1 MNKQKC
7 KVLNTAH
14 FKYRRCTY
22 KLLSQIV
29 GQDKNNTMAWMSP
42 QEGEGHIVIQEF
54 HERQKEPA
62 VQCMLK

>member
-7 KVLNTAH
+7 KVLNNAH
-14 FKYRRCTY
+14 LKYRRCTY

-29 GQDKNNTMAWMSP
+29 GQDKNNTCMSP
-42 QEGEGHIVIQEF
+42 REGEGHIVIQEF
-54 HERQKEPA
+54 PERQKEPA